1 VVYALHICFRS
12 HGSKETEKHMTLFWG
27 ICVARWFT
35 HQHILHSLHCRTARH
50 WKICRDC
57 FEVQCFWQH
66 LHDISYILVC
76 GFKHLLCSIYGMSSF
91 PLTNS
96 YFLRWLSHHQP
107 VSCYFCYACAISIQ
121 FVFYVEISL
130 SMIERPMPIARTG
143 GDQSSHQPL
152 KLSFASTKVSIMHEN
167 PSILGDQI

>member
-1 VVYALHICFRS
+1 
-12 HGSKETEKHMTLFWG
+12 MTLVWG

-35 HQHILHSLHCRTARH
+35 HQHILHSLHCRTGRH
-50 WKICRDC
+50 CKICRDC
-57 FEVQCFWQH
+57 FEVQWFLTTFAWYQLYPSWWFQTFVIFH
-66 LHDISYILVC
+66 
-76 GFKHLLCSIYGMSSF
+76 GMSSF

-96 YFLRWLSHHQP
+96 YFSRWLSHHQP
-107 VSCYFCYACAISIQ
+107 VSCYFCYACAISMQ

-167 PSILGDQI
+167 PSILGDQILIYMY